1 MKIGALLKYSLYLII
16 MILITFLILTI
27 YMYFFSSNQAVE
39 IGYSF
44 IVPICIFIA
53 AMLYSRSTR
62 EKGLIMGMEIWIVYF
77 TLVCLMKL
85 VSRTPAEINI
95 LKQLIFLPAAIMGG
109 IIGVNIKK

>member
-27 YMYFFSSNQAVE
+27 YIYFFSNSQALE
-39 IGYSF
+39 MGYSF
-44 IVPICIFIA
+44 IVPICMFIA
-53 AMLYSRSTR
+53 SMLYSRSTR
-62 EKGLIMGMEIWIVYF
+62 EKGLIMGMEIWIVYS

-85 VSRTPAEINI
+85 VLRTPAEISI
-95 LKQLIFLPAAIMGG
+95 LKHLIFLPAAAAGG